1 MGRKLV
7 IDEEWDCKQ
16 RGLKGNEASV
26 LAVIVRCSRGDSP
39 KGWYGSFQALADC
52 IPFSIDEMT
61 VNRAV
66 KKLLSMGI
74 IEYRNGA
81 YWFTQNEEH
90 KPQIEGR
97 ITQNEAYTP
106 QIEANSAPLNNP
118 PLMNINNNDQKEENE
133 TRTQTRDEEKGTF
146 IMEVSFNNFWTAFH
160 PSKEMNSRKAQCR
173 WLWEDII
180 PYSVRQQIFNE
191 LLALESQGQIT
202 QERNPFFYLRNFAP
216 REPHDWNG
224 DHSIDQETA
233 AKLISAK
240 YGDHYGSFTPEHVLL
255 FHLEVADSCK
265 TKWEAYL
272 KYVMSD
278 PNKKP
283 IKYS

>member
-90 KPQIEGR
+90 KPQIEGH
-97 ITQNEAYTP
+97 ITQNEAHTP

-133 TRTQTRDEEKGTF
+133 TRTQTRDEEKGIF
-146 IMEVSFNNFWTAFH
+146 IMEVSFNN
-160 PSKEMNSRKAQCR
+160 
-173 WLWEDII
+173 L
-180 PYSVRQQIFNE
+180 
-191 LLALESQGQIT
+191 
-202 QERNPFFYLRNFAP
+202 
-216 REPHDWNG
+216 
-224 DHSIDQETA
+224 
-233 AKLISAK
+233 
-240 YGDHYGSFTPEHVLL
+240 
-255 FHLEVADSCK
+255 
-265 TKWEAYL
+265 
-272 KYVMSD
+272 
-278 PNKKP
+278 
-283 IKYS
+283 

>member
-1 MGRKLV
+1 MTRKLV
-7 IDEEWDCKQ
+7 IDEAWNCKQ

-74 IEYRNGA
+74 IEYRGGA
-81 YWFTQNEEH
+81 YWFTQNEES
-90 KPQIEGR
+90 KPQIEGH
-97 ITQNEAYTP
+97 ITQNEAHTP
-106 QIEANSAPLNNP
+106 QIEANSSPLNNP
-118 PLMNINNNDQKEENE
+118 PININNNDKKEEKE
-133 TRTQTRDEEKGTF
+133 TRTQTRDEEKELF

-180 PYSVRQQIFNE
+180 PYSVRQQIFHE
-191 LLALESQGQIT
+191 LLTLEANDQLT

-216 REPHDWNG
+216 REPHDWNN
-224 DHSIDQETA
+224 DPTIDKATSA
-233 AKLISAK
+233 RLISAK

-255 FHLEVADSCK
+255 FHLDVADSYK
-265 TKWEAYL
+265 PQWDAYL
-272 KYVMSD
+272 NYVMSD

-283 IKYS
+283 IKQ